1 MTHPVKPGAADES
14 YVVENLLQIL
24 WKALGAVQ
32 LYSPNNKIYLQ
43 AVDALR
49 GALTLVWQRLDE
61 LQLQVSE
68 SALEWEGKKVLSQAD
83 KSDSIPWT
91 LFKDGVRSL
100 TLSPGVED
108 REIIAF
114 LHVIKDARVL
124 AAEDPDDILTL
135 LWEEDFQH
143 LRYGFIE
150 VGYDDGPSIQPD
162 TPVSQSES
170 TPVSPAEIRGRL
182 LREVEPSEDT
192 PEGVVNVEDFHSTLY
207 FLDDWEIEYLTSEI
221 DQEYQQNLRAKVLE
235 ILFEVF
241 ELQRNTKVRGEI
253 ISIIDSFLPHLL
265 GVGDF
270 QSVTLVV
277 RRLRKLL
284 DETQELTPNHRKAI
298 SALPVKLSNP
308 TALGQLI
315 QSLDDAAVQPTK
327 DDISDFFGELGPQVL
342 DTVLA
347 WMPKLTNERVRET
360 LRQVAQH
367 IAQEHPE
374 QVVTALKT
382 SDPVALLQTI
392 QLTSS
397 LKVARLVPD
406 FGRLLK
412 HADTAIRRATV
423 DALGAIGSASA
434 MKQLERSVE
443 DEDRDIRIAAV
454 QYCVQHKYP
463 GILRK
468 VETVIT
474 GKILRGAGLAEKK
487 PFFEAYGMFCGN
499 AGVGSLYQMLNAK
512 RMFRRKDDP
521 ETRACAALALGKI
534 GTPDA
539 RAALEKAKGVKDPL
553 VRNAVGSALREMGL

>member
-1 MTHPVKPGAADES
+1 MTHPIKPGGADES
-14 YVVENLLQIL
+14 QVVENLLQIL
-24 WKALGAVQ
+24 LRALGAIQ
-32 LYSPNNKIYLQ
+32 LYSPNNQIYLL

-49 GALTLVWQRLDE
+49 GALTLTWQQLDE

-68 SALEWEGKKVLSQAD
+68 SALLWEGKKVLSQAD

-108 REIIAF
+108 REILAF
-114 LHVIKDARVL
+114 LHVIKDVRAL
-124 AAEDPDDILTL
+124 AAEDPDDLLTL
-135 LWEEDFQH
+135 LWEEDFRY
-143 LRYGFIE
+143 LRYGFVE
-150 VGYDDGPSIQPD
+150 LGHGDVPRMQPD

-170 TPVSPAEIRGRL
+170 TPPSAGEIRGRL
-182 LREVEPSEDT
+182 LREVEPSGDT
-192 PEGVVNVEDFHSTLY
+192 PEGMVDVEDFHSTLY
-207 FLDDWEIEYLTSEI
+207 FLDDWEIEYLTGEI

-241 ELQRNTKVRGEI
+241 ELQQNTKVRGEI

-284 DETQELTPNHRKAI
+284 DGTQELTPDHRQAI
-298 SALPVKLSNP
+298 TTLPVKLSNP

-327 DDISDFFGELGPQVL
+327 GDIAEFFGELGPHVL

-360 LRQVAQH
+360 LQQVARR
-367 IAQEHPE
+367 IAEDHPE

-382 SDPVALLQTI
+382 SDTVALLQTI
-392 QLTSS
+392 LLISS
-397 LKVARLVPD
+397 LKVARLAPD
-406 FGRLLK
+406 FGRLLR
-412 HADTAIRRATV
+412 HADTGIRRAAV

-443 DEDRDIRIAAV
+443 DEDRDIRIASV

-463 GILRK
+463 GVLRK
-468 VETVIT
+468 VEAVIN
-474 GKILRGAGLAEKK
+474 GKILRGADLTEKK
-487 PFFEAYGMFCGN
+487 PFFEAYGLFCGS
-499 AGVGSLYQMLNAK
+499 AGVGRLYEILNG
-512 RMFRRKDDP
+512 RGMFRRKDDP

-539 RAALEKAKGVKDPL
+539 RAALEKARGIKDPL
-553 VRNAVGSALREMGL
+553 VKNAVGSALREKGL

>member
-1 MTHPVKPGAADES
+1 
-14 YVVENLLQIL
+14 
-24 WKALGAVQ
+24 
-32 LYSPNNKIYLQ
+32 
-43 AVDALR
+43 
-49 GALTLVWQRLDE
+49 
-61 LQLQVSE
+61 
-68 SALEWEGKKVLSQAD
+68 
-83 KSDSIPWT
+83 
-91 LFKDGVRSL
+91 
-100 TLSPGVED
+100 
-108 REIIAF
+108 AF
-114 LHVIKDARVL
+114 LHVIKDARLL
-124 AAEDPDDILTL
+124 AAEDPDDLLTL

-143 LRYGFIE
+143 LRYGFVEISS
-150 VGYDDGPSIQPD
+150 DDVPRIQAD

-170 TPVSPAEIRGRL
+170 TPVSPGEIRGRL
-182 LREVEPSEDT
+182 LREVEASGDT
-192 PEGVVNVEDFHSTLY
+192 PEGVVDVDDFHSTLY
-207 FLDDWEIEYLTSEI
+207 FLDDWEVEYLTGEI

-241 ELQRNTKVRGEI
+241 ELQQNTKVRGEI

-284 DETQELTPNHRKAI
+284 DETQELTPDHRQAI
-298 SALPVKLSNP
+298 TALPVKLSNP

-327 DDISDFFGELGPQVL
+327 DDIADFFGELGPHVL

-360 LRQVAQH
+360 LRQVAERV
-367 IAQEHPE
+367 AQEHPE

-382 SDPVALLQTI
+382 SDTAVLLQTL

-406 FGRLLK
+406 FGRLLR
-412 HADTAIRRATV
+412 HADTEIRRAAV

-443 DEDRDIRIAAV
+443 DEDRGIRIASI
-454 QYCVQHKYP
+454 QYCVQHRYP
-463 GILRK
+463 GVLQK
-468 VETVIT
+468 VEAVIS
-474 GKILRGAGLAEKK
+474 GRALRGADLTEKK
-487 PFFEAYGMFCGN
+487 PFFEAYGLFCGN
-499 AGVGSLYQMLNAK
+499 AGVDPLYQMLNAK

-534 GTPDA
+534 GTPEA

-553 VRNAVGSALREMGL
+553 VRNAVGSALREIGL

>member
-1 MTHPVKPGAADES
+1 MTHPVKPGGADET

-24 WKALGAVQ
+24 WKALSAVQ
-32 LYSPNNKIYLQ
+32 LYNPNNKIYLQ

-68 SALEWEGKKVLSQAD
+68 SALLWEDKKVLSQED

-108 REIIAF
+108 REIVAF

-124 AAEDPDDILTL
+124 AAEDPDDLLTL

-143 LRYGFIE
+143 LRYGFVDI
-150 VGYDDGPSIQPD
+150 GSDDVPPIQAD
-162 TPVSQSES
+162 TPVSQSET
-170 TPVSPAEIRGRL
+170 TPVSPGEIRGRL
-182 LREVEPSEDT
+182 LREVEPSGDT
-192 PEGVVNVEDFHSTLY
+192 PEGVVDVEDFHSTLY
-207 FLDDWEIEYLTSEI
+207 FLDDWEIEYLTGEI

-241 ELQRNTKVRGEI
+241 ELQQNTKVRGEI
-253 ISIIDSFLPHLL
+253 VSIIDSFLPHLL

-277 RRLRKLL
+277 RQLRKIL
-284 DETQELTPNHRKAI
+284 DETQELTPDQRKAI
-298 SALPVKLSNP
+298 TALPVKLANP

-327 DDISDFFGELGPQVL
+327 DDIADFFTELGPHVL
-342 DTVLA
+342 DTVLV

-360 LRQVAQH
+360 LRQVAQR

-374 QVVTALKT
+374 QVVTALKA
-382 SDPVALLQTI
+382 SDTVVLLQTI
-392 QLTSS
+392 QLISS
-397 LKVARLVPD
+397 LKVARLAPD
-406 FGRLLK
+406 FGRLLR
-412 HADTAIRRATV
+412 HADTKIRRAAV

-443 DEDRDIRIAAV
+443 DEDRDIRIATV

-468 VETVIT
+468 VEAVIS
-474 GKILRGAGLAEKK
+474 GRALRGADLAEKK
-487 PFFEAYGMFCGN
+487 PFFEAYGMFCGS
-499 AGVGSLYQMLNAK
+499 AGVDPLYQMLNAK

-521 ETRACAALALGKI
+521 ETRACAALALGKV

-553 VRNAVGSALREMGL
+553 VRNAVGSALREIGL

>member
-1 MTHPVKPGAADES
+1 MTQPIKPGGADES

-24 WKALGAVQ
+24 WKALSAVQ
-32 LYSPNNKIYLQ
+32 LYNSNNKIYLQ

-68 SALEWEGKKVLSQAD
+68 SALLWEDKKVLSQED

-108 REIIAF
+108 REIVAF
-114 LHVIKDARVL
+114 LHVIKDARLL
-124 AAEDPDDILTL
+124 AAEDPDDLLTL

-143 LRYGFIE
+143 LRYGFVEISS
-150 VGYDDGPSIQPD
+150 DDVPRIQAD

-170 TPVSPAEIRGRL
+170 TPVSPGEIRGRL
-182 LREVEPSEDT
+182 LREVEASGDT
-192 PEGVVNVEDFHSTLY
+192 PEGVVDVDDFHSTLY
-207 FLDDWEIEYLTSEI
+207 FLDDWEVEYLTGEI

-241 ELQRNTKVRGEI
+241 ELQQNTKVRGEI

-284 DETQELTPNHRKAI
+284 DETQELTPDHRQAI
-298 SALPVKLSNP
+298 TALPVKLSNP

-327 DDISDFFGELGPQVL
+327 DDIADFFGELGPHVL

-360 LRQVAQH
+360 LRQVAERV
-367 IAQEHPE
+367 AQEHPE

-382 SDPVALLQTI
+382 SDTAVLLQTL

-406 FGRLLK
+406 FGRLLR
-412 HADTAIRRATV
+412 HADTEIRRAAV

-443 DEDRDIRIAAV
+443 DGDRGIRIASI
-454 QYCVQHKYP
+454 QYCVQHRYS
-463 GILRK
+463 GVLQK
-468 VETVIT
+468 VEAVIS
-474 GKILRGAGLAEKK
+474 GRALRGADLTEKK
-487 PFFEAYGMFCGN
+487 PFFEAYGLFCGN
-499 AGVGSLYQMLNAK
+499 AGVDPLYQMLNAK

-534 GTPDA
+534 GTPEA

-553 VRNAVGSALREMGL
+553 VRNAVGSALREIGL

>member
-1 MTHPVKPGAADES
+1 MTQPIRPGGADES

-24 WKALGAVQ
+24 LKALSAIQ
-32 LYSPNNKIYLQ
+32 LYSPNNQMYLQ

-49 GALTLVWQRLDE
+49 GALTLAWQQLDE

-68 SALEWEGKKVLSQAD
+68 SALEWEDKKVLSQED
-83 KSDSIPWT
+83 RSDSIPWT

-108 REIIAF
+108 REILAF
-114 LHVIKDARVL
+114 LHVIKDARAL
-124 AAEDPDDILTL
+124 AEEDPDDLLTL

-143 LRYGFIE
+143 LHYGFVE
-150 VGYDDGPSIQPD
+150 LGYDDVPRIQRD
-162 TPVSQSES
+162 TPASQSAS
-170 TPVSPAEIRGRL
+170 TPASAEEIRGRL
-182 LREVEPSEDT
+182 LREVEPSGGT
-192 PEGVVNVEDFHSTLY
+192 PEGMVDVEDFHSTLY

-241 ELQRNTKVRGEI
+241 ELQQSAKVRGEI

-284 DETQELTPNHRKAI
+284 DETQELSPDHRKAI
-298 SALPVKLSNP
+298 TTLPVKLSNP

-327 DDISDFFGELGPQVL
+327 GDIAEFFGELGPHVL
-342 DTVLA
+342 DTVLS
-347 WMPKLTNERVRET
+347 WMPKLTNERVRGT
-360 LRQVAQH
+360 LQQVARRV
-367 IAQEHPE
+367 AQEHPE

-382 SDPVALLQTI
+382 SDTVALLQTI
-392 QLTSS
+392 QLISS
-397 LKVARLVPD
+397 LKVARLAPD
-406 FGRLLK
+406 FGRLLR
-412 HADTAIRRATV
+412 HADNGIRRAAV

-434 MKQLERSVE
+434 MKQLEMSVE
-443 DEDRDIRIAAV
+443 DEDRDIRIATV

-468 VETVIT
+468 VEAVIN
-474 GKILRGAGLAEKK
+474 GRILRGADLAEKK
-487 PFFEAYGMFCGN
+487 PFFEAYGLFCGS
-499 AGVGSLYQMLNAK
+499 AGVGPLYEILNG
-512 RMFRRKDDP
+512 RGMFRRKDDP

-534 GTPDA
+534 GTPEA
-539 RAALEKAKGVKDPL
+539 RAALEKARGIRDPL
-553 VRNAVGSALREMGL
+553 VRNAVGSALREMG

>member
-1 MTHPVKPGAADES
+1 M
-14 YVVENLLQIL
+14 
-24 WKALGAVQ
+24 
-32 LYSPNNKIYLQ
+32 
-43 AVDALR
+43 
-49 GALTLVWQRLDE
+49 
-61 LQLQVSE
+61 QVSE
-68 SALEWEGKKVLSQAD
+68 SALEWEGKQVLSQAD

-114 LHVIKDARVL
+114 LHVLKHARVL

-150 VGYDDGPSIQPD
+150 VGHDDAPSVQPD

-170 TPVSPAEIRGRL
+170 TPVSPGEIRGRL

-192 PEGVVNVEDFHSTLY
+192 PEGVVDVEDFHSTLY

-284 DETQELTPNHRKAI
+284 DETHELTPDHRKAI
-298 SALPVKLSNP
+298 TALPVKLSDP

-327 DDISDFFGELGPQVL
+327 DDIADFFGELGPHVL

-360 LRQVAQH
+360 LRQVAERV
-367 IAQEHPE
+367 AQEHPE

-382 SDPVALLQTI
+382 SDTAVLLQTL

-406 FGRLLK
+406 FGRLLR
-412 HADTAIRRATV
+412 HADTEIRRAAV

-443 DEDRDIRIAAV
+443 DEDRGIRIASI
-454 QYCVQHKYP
+454 QYCVQHRYP
-463 GILRK
+463 GVLQK
-468 VETVIT
+468 VEAVIS
-474 GKILRGAGLAEKK
+474 GRALRGADLTEKK
-487 PFFEAYGMFCGN
+487 PFFEAYGLFCGN
-499 AGVGSLYQMLNAK
+499 AGVDPLYQMLNAK

-534 GTPDA
+534 GTPEA

-553 VRNAVGSALREMGL
+553 VRNAVGSALREIGL

>member
-1 MTHPVKPGAADES
+1 VTHPKKPGGADES
-14 YVVENLLQIL
+14 YVVENLLKIL
-24 WKALGAVQ
+24 LKALTAIQ
-32 LYSPNNKIYLQ
+32 LYSPNNEIYLQ

-68 SALEWEGKKVLSQAD
+68 SALEWEDKKVLSQED

-108 REIIAF
+108 REILAF
-114 LHVIKDARVL
+114 LHVIKDARAL
-124 AAEDPDDILTL
+124 GAEDPDDLLTL

-143 LRYGFIE
+143 LRYGFVE
-150 VGYDDGPSIQPD
+150 VGYDDLPSIGPD

-170 TPVSPAEIRGRL
+170 TPASAGEIRGRL
-182 LREVEPSEDT
+182 LREVEPSGDT
-192 PEGVVNVEDFHSTLY
+192 PEGVVDVEDFHSTLY
-207 FLDDWEIEYLTSEI
+207 FLDDWEIEYLTGEI

-241 ELQRNTKVRGEI
+241 ELQQDDKVRGEI

-284 DETQELTPNHRKAI
+284 DETQELTPGHRKAI
-298 SALPVKLSNP
+298 TTLPVKLSNP

-327 DDISDFFGELGPQVL
+327 DDIAEFFGELGPHVL

-360 LRQVAQH
+360 LQQVARRV
-367 IAQEHPE
+367 AEEHPE

-382 SDPVALLQTI
+382 SDTVALLQTI
-392 QLTSS
+392 QLISS
-397 LKVARLVPD
+397 LKVARLAPD
-406 FGRLLK
+406 FGRLLR
-412 HADTAIRRATV
+412 HDDTEIRRAAV

-443 DEDRDIRIAAV
+443 DEDRDIRIASV

-463 GILRK
+463 GIVRK
-468 VETVIT
+468 VEALIT
-474 GKILRGAGLAEKK
+474 GKILRGTDLTEKK
-487 PFFEAYGMFCGN
+487 PFFEAYGLFCGS
-499 AGVGSLYQMLNAK
+499 AGVGPLYEILNG
-512 RMFRRKDDP
+512 RGMFRRKDDP

-539 RAALEKAKGVKDPL
+539 RAALEKARNIRDPL
-553 VRNAVGSALREMGL
+553 VRNAVGSALREKGQ

>member
-1 MTHPVKPGAADES
+1 MTQPIKPGGADES
-14 YVVENLLQIL
+14 HVVENLLQIL
-24 WKALGAVQ
+24 WKALSAVQ

-68 SALEWEGKKVLSQAD
+68 SALLWEDKKVLSQED

-114 LHVIKDARVL
+114 LHVIKDARLL
-124 AAEDPDDILTL
+124 AAEDPDDLLTL

-143 LRYGFIE
+143 LRYGFVEISS
-150 VGYDDGPSIQPD
+150 DDVPRIQAD

-170 TPVSPAEIRGRL
+170 TPVSPGEIRGRL
-182 LREVEPSEDT
+182 LREVEASGDT
-192 PEGVVNVEDFHSTLY
+192 PEGVVDVDDFHSTLY
-207 FLDDWEIEYLTSEI
+207 FLDDWEVEYLTGEI

-241 ELQRNTKVRGEI
+241 ELQQNTKVRGEI

-284 DETQELTPNHRKAI
+284 DETQELTPEHRKAI
-298 SALPVKLSNP
+298 TALPVKLSNP

-327 DDISDFFGELGPQVL
+327 DDIADFFGELGPHVL

-360 LRQVAQH
+360 LRQVAERV
-367 IAQEHPE
+367 AQEHPE

-382 SDPVALLQTI
+382 SDTVVLLQTL

-406 FGRLLK
+406 FGRLLR
-412 HADTAIRRATV
+412 HADTEIRRAAV

-443 DEDRDIRIAAV
+443 DEDRGIRIASI
-454 QYCVQHKYP
+454 QYCVQHRYS
-463 GILRK
+463 GVLQK
-468 VETVIT
+468 VEAVIS
-474 GKILRGAGLAEKK
+474 GRALRGADLAEKK
-487 PFFEAYGMFCGN
+487 PFFEAYGLFCGN
-499 AGVGSLYQMLNAK
+499 AGVDPLYQMLNAK

-534 GTPDA
+534 GTPEA

-553 VRNAVGSALREMGL
+553 VRNAVGSALREIGL

>member
-1 MTHPVKPGAADES
+1 VTHPVEPGAADES

-61 LQLQVSE
+61 LQLQVSD

-150 VGYDDGPSIQPD
+150 VGYDDVPSVQPD

-170 TPVSPAEIRGRL
+170 TPLSPEEIKGRL

-192 PEGVVNVEDFHSTLY
+192 PEGVVDVEDFHSTLY

-284 DETQELTPNHRKAI
+284 DETHELTPDHRKAI
-298 SALPVKLSNP
+298 TALPVKLSDP

-327 DDISDFFGELGPQVL
+327 DDISDFFDELGPQVL

-347 WMPKLTNERVRET
+347 WMPKLTNERVKET

-392 QLTSS
+392 QLISS

-406 FGRLLK
+406 FGRLLQ

-553 VRNAVGSALREMGL
+553 VKNAVGSALREMGL

>member
-1 MTHPVKPGAADES
+1 MTHPVEPGAADES

-61 LQLQVSE
+61 LQLQVSD

-150 VGYDDGPSIQPD
+150 VGYDDVPSVQPD

-170 TPVSPAEIRGRL
+170 TPLSPEEIKGRL

-192 PEGVVNVEDFHSTLY
+192 PEGVVDVEDFHSTLY

-284 DETQELTPNHRKAI
+284 DETHELTPDHRKAI
-298 SALPVKLSNP
+298 TALPVKLSDP

-327 DDISDFFGELGPQVL
+327 DDISDFFDELGPQVL

-347 WMPKLTNERVRET
+347 WMPKLTNERVKET

-392 QLTSS
+392 QLISS

-406 FGRLLK
+406 FGRLLQ

-553 VRNAVGSALREMGL
+553 VKNAVGSALREMGL

>member
-1 MTHPVKPGAADES
+1 MTQPIKPGGADES
-14 YVVENLLQIL
+14 HVVENLLQIL
-24 WKALGAVQ
+24 WKALSAVQ

-68 SALEWEGKKVLSQAD
+68 SALLWEDKKVLSQED

-114 LHVIKDARVL
+114 LHVIKDARLL
-124 AAEDPDDILTL
+124 AAEDPDDLLTL

-143 LRYGFIE
+143 LRYGFVEISS
-150 VGYDDGPSIQPD
+150 DDVPRIQAD

-170 TPVSPAEIRGRL
+170 TPVSPGEIRGRL
-182 LREVEPSEDT
+182 LREVEASGDT
-192 PEGVVNVEDFHSTLY
+192 PEGVVDVDDFHSTLY
-207 FLDDWEIEYLTSEI
+207 FLDDWEVEYLTGEI

-241 ELQRNTKVRGEI
+241 ELQQNTKVRGEI

-284 DETQELTPNHRKAI
+284 DETQELTPDHRKAI
-298 SALPVKLSNP
+298 TALPVKLSNP

-327 DDISDFFGELGPQVL
+327 DDIADFFGELGPHVL

-360 LRQVAQH
+360 LRQVAERV
-367 IAQEHPE
+367 AQEHPE

-382 SDPVALLQTI
+382 SDTAVLLQTL

-406 FGRLLK
+406 FGRLLR
-412 HADTAIRRATV
+412 HADTEIRRAAV

-443 DEDRDIRIAAV
+443 DEDRGIRIASI
-454 QYCVQHKYP
+454 QYCVQHRYP
-463 GILRK
+463 GVLQK
-468 VETVIT
+468 VEAVIS
-474 GKILRGAGLAEKK
+474 GRALRGADLTEKK
-487 PFFEAYGMFCGN
+487 PFFEAYGLFCGN
-499 AGVGSLYQMLNAK
+499 AGVDPLYQMLNAK

-534 GTPDA
+534 GTPEA

-553 VRNAVGSALREMGL
+553 VRNAVGSALREIGL

>member
-1 MTHPVKPGAADES
+1 MTQPIKPGGADES
-14 YVVENLLQIL
+14 HVVENLLQIL
-24 WKALGAVQ
+24 WKTLSAVQ

-68 SALEWEGKKVLSQAD
+68 SALLWEDKKVLSQED

-114 LHVIKDARVL
+114 LHVIKDARLL
-124 AAEDPDDILTL
+124 AAEDPDDLLTL

-143 LRYGFIE
+143 LRYGFVEISS
-150 VGYDDGPSIQPD
+150 DDVPRIQAD

-170 TPVSPAEIRGRL
+170 TPVSPGEIRGRL
-182 LREVEPSEDT
+182 LREVEASGDT
-192 PEGVVNVEDFHSTLY
+192 PEGVVDVDDFHSTLY
-207 FLDDWEIEYLTSEI
+207 FLDDWEVEYLTGEI

-241 ELQRNTKVRGEI
+241 ELQQNTKVRGEI

-284 DETQELTPNHRKAI
+284 DETQELTPEHRKAI
-298 SALPVKLSNP
+298 TALPVKLSNP

-327 DDISDFFGELGPQVL
+327 DDIADFFGELGPHVL

-360 LRQVAQH
+360 LRQVAERV
-367 IAQEHPE
+367 AQEHPE

-382 SDPVALLQTI
+382 SDTAVLLQTL

-406 FGRLLK
+406 FGRLLR
-412 HADTAIRRATV
+412 HADTEIRRAAV

-443 DEDRDIRIAAV
+443 DEDRGIRIASI
-454 QYCVQHKYP
+454 QYCVQHRYP
-463 GILRK
+463 GVLQK
-468 VETVIT
+468 VEAVIS
-474 GKILRGAGLAEKK
+474 GRALRGADLTEKK
-487 PFFEAYGMFCGN
+487 PFFEAYGLFCGN
-499 AGVGSLYQMLNAK
+499 AGVDPLYQMLNAK

-534 GTPDA
+534 GTPEA

-553 VRNAVGSALREMGL
+553 VRNAVGSALREIGL